1 MFVGM
6 CFGLIMHWAVL
17 CFRIPFPGYDHS
29 AHVVNSKVA
38 TNSSSGLNSGRPSQT
53 TQKQTVN
60 SYGAIESGETDT
72 LLAPPST
79 TTINSPKTTPVWL
92 YFFLAVPAIFDVGA
106 TMLCMMGLVY
116 IDVSIYQLLRGSG
129 IIFVALMKQHGTS
142 RGDLSEPCA
151 ATYVLKNHFMDW
163 EPLFARL
170 LLTHLVQ
177 SWVTNCSPINGLAS
191 FGM

>member
-17 CFRIPFPGYDHS
+17 FFRIPFPGYDHS
-29 AHVVNSKVA
+29 AHVVTSG
-38 TNSSSGLNSGRPSQT
+38 TSSSRQT
-53 TQKQTVN
+53 HTQQQQNVG
-60 SYGAIESGETDT
+60 SYGAIESGETDK
-72 LLAPPST
+72 LLAPST
-79 TTINSPKTTPVWL
+79 TTTTMDAPKRTPVWL

-142 RGDLSEPCA
+142 GGKLSEAWA
-151 ATYVLKNHFMDW
+151 ASVLCTPFID
-163 EPLFARL
+163 
-170 LLTHLVQ
+170 
-177 SWVTNCSPINGLAS
+177 
-191 FGM
+191 